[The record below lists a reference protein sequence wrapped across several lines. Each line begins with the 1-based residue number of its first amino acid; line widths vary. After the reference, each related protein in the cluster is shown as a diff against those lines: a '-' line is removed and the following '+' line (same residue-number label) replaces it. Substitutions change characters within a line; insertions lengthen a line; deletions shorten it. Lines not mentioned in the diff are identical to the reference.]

1 MITSLRMGD
10 ASAINL
16 TEDKMNNKK
25 KIRGLIPLLII
36 TVLLVVL
43 FRIAFN
49 DGLCVREYTVD
60 SPFSNEEHTY
70 VLITD
75 LHSTLYGAGQSELI
89 AEIDAA
95 SPEAVFLVGDIGE
108 DRRDFDNTGILIEA
122 LVERYPCYYVPG
134 NHECW
139 VDYADDIHELFES
152 YGVTV
157 MSEQTIELGDGIV
170 LHGIDDPNFYE
181 TKEEFIRELYSFRV
195 SEDKFDILL
204 SHRPEYAEQYAEVGF
219 DLTLCGHAHGGQVII
234 PHLINGLYAPH
245 QGFFPKWAGG
255 EYDIG
260 GAKVI
265 VSRGLMRNE
274 LPRVFNPPELVVIT
288 VK

>member
-1 MITSLRMGD
+1 MGD

-43 FRIAFN
+43 FRIAFD

-60 SPFSNEEHTY
+60 SSVTEGEHTF

-75 LHSTLYGAGQSELI
+75 LHSTLYGEGQSELI
-89 AEIDAA
+89 AEIDAH
-95 SPEAVFLVGDIGE
+95 SPEAVFFAGDIGE
-108 DRRDFDNTGILIEA
+108 DRRDFDNTATLLEA

-134 NHECW
+134 NHERW
-139 VDYADDIHELFES
+139 VDYTDDIHEHFES

-157 MSEQTIELGDGIV
+157 MSERSIPLGDGIV
-170 LHGIDDPNFYE
+170 LHGIDDPQFYE
-181 TKEEFIRELYSFRV
+181 SDAGFTAALSAFPV

-204 SHRPEYAEQYAEVGF
+204 SHRPEFAEQYAAAGF
-219 DLTLCGHAHGGQVII
+219 DLTLSGHAHGGQVVI
-234 PHLINGLYAPH
+234 PYLINGLLAPH

-255 EYDIG
+255 EYDLD
-260 GAKVI
+260 GAKLI
-265 VSRGLMRNE
+265 VSRGLMRND